1 MSEPT
6 SRHGYAGILFL
17 LTAFIIWGV
26 APVYW
31 KQLETVPALDIIL
44 FRVIWS
50 LMSIL
55 PFFLWGVL
63 KTRTPFFGVIR
74 SKFGLRMLLPAVL
87 LGANW
92 LIYVWADNNDHIIE
106 ASLGYYINP
115 LVNVLLGHV
124 FLKEKLTRLQK
135 AAVTVA
141 ATGVLFYIVV
151 AHVPLWIALSLAF
164 TFGFYGLLRKTS
176 PLGSLDG
183 LLFEMVLLSMLALPM
198 IFHRGTIS
206 GASSGWNLKIYI
218 LLAGTGPLTAL
229 PLVTFTMGA
238 RRVPLHTVGFMQ
250 YLAPSCS
257 FLIGLFYYH
266 EPFPWPLMVTF
277 CFIWG
282 ALVIFSWD
290 LAGSSRSGY
299 NRATIDKKGSA

>member
-1 MSEPT
+1 MPEPS
-6 SRHGYAGILFL
+6 SRPGYTGIML
-17 LTAFIIWGV
+17 LLAAFIVWGI

-50 LMSIL
+50 LVSII
-55 PFFLWGVL
+55 PFFLWGL
-63 KTRTPFFGVIR
+63 LRTRASFFKIVR
-74 SKFGLRMLLPAVL
+74 SGIGLRMFLPAVL
-87 LGANW
+87 LAANW
-92 LIYVWADNNDHIIE
+92 FIYVWAVNNGHIIE

-115 LVNVLLGHV
+115 LVNVLLGYL
-124 FLKEKLTRLQK
+124 FLKEKLTTFQK
-135 AAVTVA
+135 AAVMVA
-141 ATGVLFYIVV
+141 GAGVLFYIL
-151 AHVPLWIALSLAF
+151 AAQVPLWIALWLAF

-176 PLGSLDG
+176 PLGSVDG

-198 IFHRGTIS
+198 ILQRGIIS
-206 GASSGWNLKIYI
+206 GASGRWDFKIYL
-218 LLAGTGPLTAL
+218 LLAGTGPLTVL

-266 EPFPWPLMVTF
+266 EPFPWPLMATF
-277 CFIWG
+277 GFIWI
-282 ALVIFSWD
+282 ALIIFSWD
-290 LAGSSRSGY
+290 LAVLSRAGRRGGI
-299 NRATIDKKGSA
+299 N